1 MSKISIST
9 EAPIPNDMQDAKL
22 VYALKGATG
31 LPVAEIQQCL
41 SRGTEAHL
49 YRAEL
54 YLNDHVEVAS
64 TIRRILTVLREHGV
78 GPFIL
83 EILYDESWDDPIDPD
98 VCQLSEEELLN
109 ALDGAMGRYG

>member
-1 MSKISIST
+1 MSKISVST
-9 EAPIPNDMQDAKL
+9 ETPIPNDMQDAKL

-31 LPVAEIQQCL
+31 LPITEIEQRL
-41 SRGTEAHL
+41 SRGPEAHL

-54 YLNDHVEVAS
+54 YLNDHVEVDS

-78 GPFIL
+78 GPYIL

-98 VCQLSEEELLN
+98 LCQLSEQELLN
-109 ALDGAMGRYG
+109 ALDAAVGRYR